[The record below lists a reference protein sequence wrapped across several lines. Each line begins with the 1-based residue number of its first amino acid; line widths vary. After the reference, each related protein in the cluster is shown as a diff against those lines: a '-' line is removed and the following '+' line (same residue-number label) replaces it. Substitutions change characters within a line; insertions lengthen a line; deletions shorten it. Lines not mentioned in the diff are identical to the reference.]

1 MKAIWTCVVVVVAC
15 CGFQAGAPRTGR
27 PAGVASKELRVEI
40 QWPGIKSSIE
50 VPLELL
56 NELPVVR
63 CRLNGKE
70 AVLYVDTGSHAIS
83 LYEDRLAG
91 FGLKVTSEED
101 WPQYT
106 AGGHVTRTRFCNEFN
121 LAFKDLSLEISGAAC
136 LPAAGRSP
144 GHEVDGLLG
153 AKIMRALNGV
163 IDLGASK
170 ITFAMK
176 AAPKGSA
183 PNPSLPI
190 PPQTNSRSPAAGT
203 STTGHTDLEQQ

>member
-1 MKAIWTCVVVVVAC
+1 MKALWTCLLVVVAC
-15 CGFQAGAPRTGR
+15 CGFEAGTPRTSSSGAA
-27 PAGVASKELRVEI
+27 AGKELRVQI
-40 QWPGIKSSIE
+40 QWPGTKSSIE
-50 VPLELL
+50 VPLELV

-70 AVLYVDTGSHAIS
+70 AVFYVDTGSHAIS
-83 LYEDRLAG
+83 LYEDRLAR
-91 FGLKVTSEED
+91 FGLKVTSEEN

-106 AGGHVTRTRFCNEFN
+106 ASGHVTRTRFCNEFN

-176 AAPKGSA
+176 AAPNARAANGSQR
-183 PNPSLPI
+183 I
-190 PPQTNSRSPAAGT
+190 PAQTNSRSPAAGT
-203 STTGHTDLEQQ
+203 STTGQTDLEQQ